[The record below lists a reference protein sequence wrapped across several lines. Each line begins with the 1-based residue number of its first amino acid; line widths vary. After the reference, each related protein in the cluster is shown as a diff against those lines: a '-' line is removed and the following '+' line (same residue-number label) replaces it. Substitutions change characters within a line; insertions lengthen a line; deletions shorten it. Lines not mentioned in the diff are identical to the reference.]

1 MRRQRGVTIP
11 ELMIALIVS
20 ALLASIAI
28 PSYSA
33 IIERTRVGQAIN
45 DLGRLSAQIERWRTM
60 RFDFPETLAD
70 AGINPGMDPW
80 GNPYRYLKIATAN
93 TGQVRRDRNLRPI
106 NSDFDLYSMGKDGDT
121 QTQLQAQKARDDIVR
136 ASDGN
141 FFGIAKDY

>member
-60 RFDFPETLAD
+60 RFDLPETLAD
-70 AGINPGMDPW
+70 AGIDPGLDPW

-93 TGQVRRDRNLRPI
+93 TGHVRRDRNLRPI
-106 NSDFDLYSMGKDGDT
+106 NNDFDLYSMGPDGQSVKPLT
-121 QTQLQAQKARDDIVR
+121 GAPSRDDIVR
-136 ASDGN
+136 GRNGRFIGKAVD
-141 FFGIAKDY
+141 F

>member
-1 MRRQRGVTIP
+1 MRRQRGVTLT
-11 ELMIALIVS
+11 ELAIAL
-20 ALLASIAI
+20 AAGGLLVSIAI

-45 DLGRLSAQIERWRTM
+45 DLNRVSAEIERWRTM
-60 RFDFPETLAD
+60 RFDLPETLAD
-70 AGINPGMDPW
+70 AGIDPGIDPW

-121 QTQLQAQKARDDIVR
+121 QTQLQARKARDDIVR
-136 ASDGN
+136 ASSGN
-141 FFGIAKDY
+141 FFGMAKDY